1 MSSSGKRRIG
11 KRIRIGTFVMFM
23 EEFLVLDKEKWIS
36 GTQVHVCV
44 LGLEFLK
51 Y

>member
-1 MSSSGKRRIG
+1 MSSSGKTRIG
-11 KRIRIGTFVMFM
+11 IRIRIGTFVMFM
-23 EEFLVLDKEKWIS
+23 EEFLDLDKES
-36 GTQVHVCV
+36 GFQGHKFMFV